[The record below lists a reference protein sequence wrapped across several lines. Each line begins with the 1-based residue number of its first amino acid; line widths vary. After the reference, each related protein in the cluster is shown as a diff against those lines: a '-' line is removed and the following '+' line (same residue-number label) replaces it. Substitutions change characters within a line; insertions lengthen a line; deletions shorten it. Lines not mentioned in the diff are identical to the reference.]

1 MSKDPGSACKKGAQW
16 QRARALMQ
24 EMRSQGLQADVITYN
39 STVSACGKGEQ
50 WQSALELLEELHSL
64 GLLARR
70 DLPRVGELFTSS
82 AASLQRTLSALSLN
96 KRRSALSLCIKN
108 VGKLF
113 LSHLIN

>member
-16 QRARALMQ
+16 QRARALLQ

-39 STVSACGKGEQ
+39 STVSACGKGERL
-50 WQSALELLEELHSL
+50 QSALELLEELHSL
-64 GLLARR
+64 GLLAGR

-82 AASLQRTLSALSLN
+82 AASLQRTLSALSVK
-96 KRRSALSLCIKN
+96 KRRRALSLHQTCWQAM
-108 VGKLF
+108 L